1 MTQKSNSSNDAAIVT
16 FRRNDY
22 RIDFRCMNK
31 SKSVNRMKNTDLSE
45 KSRQL
50 WLSKKYYTDVT

>member
-50 WLSKKYYTDVT
+50 